1 MGKQLLLA
9 LLIRGNPIPDRRNQ
23 YSVCC
28 QKRWF
33 KKKKK
38 QTTKNHKK
46 CAVKFSLFIFVMA
59 QHCTGSSLPSTGS
72 ILGFHHSA
80 EESRA
85 VMASFSPPHKTLY
98 IIVVIITELVCWFSN
113 NSLMLHGG
121 GTNTAACGLEL
132 TAGEFLQRLHF
143 KSYSLYPKL
152 SRYICQGP

>member
-1 MGKQLLLA
+1 MCCKVFFVHLCDGPA
-9 LLIRGNPIPDRRNQ
+9 LHRIIPPLHWQ
-23 YSVCC
+23 YS
-28 QKRWF
+28 W
-33 KKKKK
+33 
-38 QTTKNHKK
+38 
-46 CAVKFSLFIFVMA
+46 
-59 QHCTGSSLPSTGS
+59 LPP
-72 ILGFHHSA
+72 LSA
-80 EESRA
+80 EESQA
-85 VMASFSPPHKTLY
+85 VTASFSPPHKTLY